1 MLRPLL
7 TAVLLLL
14 IAPAAGVAAPVA
26 TLPNDMEVSESAGAV
41 VIPVTLSEPSDELV
55 RVNWQ
60 TTAARVAD
68 ASGPSGDR
76 DLVPERGTLE
86 FAAGETRRELTIHV
100 IDDAV
105 DDHSI
110 FMVVELPGQLTP
122 TGVKES
128 MLILIVDDEPT
139 PPASI
144 VSTRV
149 EESGG
154 DTMVPITRPGVSLL
168 GLALYGWRAQPVTAA
183 PADLAALEGR
193 GAIGPGTVTGEAR
206 IPLVD
211 DAVRERDETFTIELA
226 PWAGFIESFRASF
239 PGPVAGGPATITI
252 ADDDTGAA
260 TLSSVRRVRGVV
272 RLDGVDVVTPLE
284 LHRFAKVDARRG
296 AARLAVSTRGRPL
309 RAATVARGS
318 VSVAGAATMALV
330 TPTLRIETA
339 RGMRFRGRTVTA
351 AAARP
356 GARWSMAETPRGTRV
371 RVRRGAVRAGGAVL
385 RAGTER
391 VFR

>member
-1 MLRPLL
+1 VLRPLV

-14 IAPAAGVAAPVA
+14 IAPATGAAAPVA
-26 TLPNDMEVSESAGAV
+26 TLPDDMEVPESAGAV
-41 VIPVTLSEPSDELV
+41 VIPVTLTEPSDESV

-60 TTAARVAD
+60 TGSARIAD
-68 ASGPSGDR
+68 APGPSGDR

-86 FAAGETRRELTIHV
+86 FAPGETRQELTIHV

-110 FMVVELPGQLTP
+110 FMSVELPGRRTP
-122 TGVKES
+122 TGAEES
-128 MLILIVDDEPT
+128 MLVLIVDDEPT

-144 VSTRV
+144 ASVRV
-149 EESGG
+149 EESAG
-154 DTMVPITRPGVSLL
+154 DTVVPITRPGVSLL
-168 GLALYGWRAQPVTAA
+168 GLALYAWRAQPVTAA
-183 PADLAALEGR
+183 PADLAAVEGR
-193 GAIGPGTVTGEAR
+193 GAIGPGTQTGEAR
-206 IPLVD
+206 IPIVD
-211 DAVRERDETFTIELA
+211 DAVRERDETFTVELA
-226 PWAGFIESFRASF
+226 PWAGPIEPFRSTF

-260 TLSSVRRVRGVV
+260 TLSSVTRVRGLV

-284 LHRFAKVDARRG
+284 LRRGAKVDARRG
-296 AARLAVSTRGRPL
+296 AARLAISTRGRPL
-309 RAATVARGS
+309 RAATVARGT
-318 VSVAGAATMALV
+318 VRAAGAATMALV

-356 GARWSMAETPRGTRV
+356 GARWSMAETARGTRV
-371 RVRRGAVRAGGAVL
+371 RVRRGAVRADGAVL
-385 RAGTER
+385 RAGTTR